1 MSFQKTLEASQEWA
15 RILHCSYVTD
25 LNEIVENGNIGELI
39 RVSEA
44 LHEKRIA
51 NIADE
56 ITRKIATRRLVLIAG
71 PSSSGK
77 TSFAQRLRVQLR
89 VMGLEPVSISMDN
102 YFHNREDT
110 PRSQMENMILNA

>member
-25 LNEIVENGNIGELI
+25 LNEIVEKGDIGELI

-56 ITRKIATRRLVLIAG
+56 IARKIDTRRLVLIAG

-77 TSFAQRLRVQLR
+77 TSFEIGRAHV
-89 VMGLEPVSISMDN
+89 
-102 YFHNREDT
+102 
-110 PRSQMENMILNA
+110 